1 MAEHIRIRETALV
14 AGDIAV
20 STVWKWIKTKNFPE
34 PYKLAGRVT
43 VWKRSEV
50 EAWVEEQMQEAV

>member
-1 MAEHIRIRETALV
+1 MTEHIRIRETATL

-20 STVWKWIKTKNFPE
+20 STVWKWIKTKNFPA

-43 VWKRSEV
+43 VWKRTEV
-50 EAWVEEQMQEAV
+50 EAWLAYQIGKAS